1 MQLRNIPWP
10 TVSIKVILLL
20 GMSNFSSVIWRMYP
34 DESLAVLGDC
44 SIILLELSIF
54 ASPV

>member
-34 DESLAVLGDC
+34 DETRAVLDDR
-44 SIILLELSIF
+44 SISGLSMF
-54 ASPV
+54 VSPV